1 MAFFSWQFFIFL
13 ACSLV
18 IYYLVPGKF
27 QWIVLLMSSTWYY
40 VCGGGLRTCIYLIVT
55 IITTFGGAY
64 AMDMIR
70 QRVDEELRGRGSRVG
85 NAGGAR
91 LSREEKKQIKAH
103 GQKEK
108 GRIMVLVLVINFGI
122 LIVLKYGNFF
132 AVNVNDFLSG
142 LQVSGRLPEP
152 DFLLPL
158 GLSFYTFQT
167 MGYLI
172 DVYRGKYKA
181 ERNIF
186 RLALFTSYFPS
197 ILQGPINR
205 YDDLA
210 SQLYEPHTFDDMR
223 FREGALRMLWGFFKK
238 LLIAERAAVIV
249 NEIFD
254 KYVQN
259 RYAGFTLIFGV
270 LLYGVQLYADFA
282 GGMDIIF
289 GASEMFGVR
298 LRENFRQPYM
308 SRSISE
314 FWQRWHMSL
323 GSWMKDYV
331 FYPIALSRPFAKMQK
346 SLKKKVNP
354 YFGKVFPSFLASFM
368 VFILVGIWHGANW
381 KFVFYGIYQ
390 ATFVSTETLFEKP
403 YADLRRLFRVKEE
416 AAGWKLF
423 QMVRTLTILS
433 FGRFV
438 DVVPDME
445 DVIRVIRCV
454 FLKFN
459 PWIFFDGSLYE
470 HGLNEANFHLM
481 VLLVILM
488 GVVDV
493 VNERGTTIRG
503 VVARQQF
510 PFRWAVY
517 LAAIAAI
524 AVFGMYG
531 PGFDMSSF
539 IYAQF

>member
-1 MAFFSWQFFIFL
+1 MAFFSWQFILFL
-13 ACSLV
+13 TCSLV
-18 IYYLVPGKF
+18 IYYLVPGRF
-27 QWIVLLMSSTWYY
+27 QWIVLLVSSTWYY
-40 VCGGGLRTCIYLIVT
+40 LNGGSLRTVIYVLVTIVT
-55 IITTFGGAY
+55 TFFGAY
-64 AMDMIR
+64 FMDRI
-70 QRVDEELRGRGSRVG
+70 QSSVD
-85 NAGGAR
+85 AR
-91 LSREEKKQIKAH
+91 LKGKKADGTVVKPTREEKKQYKAE
-103 GQKEK
+103 GQKRK
-108 GRIMVLVLVINFGI
+108 RRILILVLLINFGI
-122 LIVLKYGNFF
+122 LLVLKYGNFF
-132 AVNVNDFLSG
+132 AVNMNGLLSG
-142 LQVSGRLPEP
+142 LGARQRLPELR
-152 DFLLPL
+152 FLLPL

-172 DVYRGKYKA
+172 DVYRGKYAA
-181 ERNIF
+181 EKNIF
-186 RLALFTSYFPS
+186 RMALFTTYFPS

-205 YDDLA
+205 YDDL
-210 SQLYEPHTFDDMR
+210 SGQLFEPHKFDDMR
-223 FREGALRMLWGFFKK
+223 FREGILRMLWGFFKK
-238 LLIAERAAVIV
+238 MIIAERAVIIV

-254 KYVQN
+254 GFVQH
-259 RYAGFTLIFGV
+259 RYQGFTLVFGI

-289 GASEMFGVR
+289 GASEMFGIR

-308 SRSISE
+308 ARSISE

-323 GSWMKDYV
+323 GNWMKDYV

-346 SLKKKVNP
+346 TLKKKVNP

-403 YADLRRLFRVKEE
+403 YADMRKFFHVREE

-423 QMVRTLTILS
+423 QMIRTLTILS

-438 DVVPDME
+438 DVVPNMD
-445 DVIRVIRCV
+445 DVIRVIKAV
-454 FLKFN
+454 FSKFN

-470 HGLNEANFHLM
+470 HGVNETNFNLM
-481 VLLVILM
+481 VLLIILM
-488 GVVDV
+488 AVVDV
-493 VNERGTTIRG
+493 INERGKTVRG
-503 VVARQQF
+503 VIARQQF

-517 LAAIAAI
+517 LTAIAAV

-531 PGFDMSSF
+531 PGFDMASF